1 MVLARSPLLRG
12 QRPKVLKT
20 WNAVEGPMIATII
33 LMIAVLATGLG
44 AIALA
49 KRGRNRR
56 NFVAIPVERDLTLS
70 TLADDAGIVLSL
82 LGGNFTED
90 FYWISSDLSWSS
102 KGATA
107 GEGPIVVG
115 LAHGDYT
122 AAEIVENLD
131 VAFLGPGTKIEQ
143 ERARRLV
150 RRVGEIANANSIF
163 HIAPEG
169 GLIRTKSKF
178 MVQSGKAANMWVV
191 NKSGAQ
197 LTTGQSIHVVGT
209 IYGRWV
215 V

>member
-1 MVLARSPLLRG
+1 M
-12 QRPKVLKT
+12 
-20 WNAVEGPMIATII
+20 
-33 LMIAVLATGLG
+33 
-44 AIALA
+44 
-49 KRGRNRR
+49 
-56 NFVAIPVERDLTLS
+56 AIPVERDLTLS
-70 TLADDAGIVLSL
+70 TLGDDTAIVTSL

-90 FYWISSDLSWSS
+90 FFWISTDLAWSS

-115 LAHGDYT
+115 LAHGDYI

-131 VAFLGPGTKIEQ
+131 VSFLGPGNKIQQEQ
-143 ERARRLV
+143 SRRLV

-169 GLIRTKSKF
+169 GLIRTKSRF
-178 MVQSGKAANMWVV
+178 VVESGKAANMWAV

-209 IYGRWV
+209 IYGRWIL
-215 V
+215 